1 MTKKTVNLDEIKEID
16 TNLSPYVFCDWLS
29 FTFPYVDLRHLHK
42 ADLSDMRFAP
52 VPVHPSRKNGR
63 KLKFRKMPKPNYK
76 LVKNDEEKKRKL
88 EDIYKQQ
95 FNVMLH
101 DRLEVFCL
109 IVLGLRLGNWREK
122 GLNGYENSAGLYI
135 PNTTK
140 RVGFVALGGNNGTC
154 FFQIEG
160 AGCKHVFNHTD
171 GFRLHWWLTI
181 VGVTRLSRIDLAID
195 DFHEMFGRE
204 YAKKAYCDDAFRTSA
219 FGRAP
224 NGGERV
230 VVSPNGEIVN
240 ESFEVGNRQSTVYWR
255 IYNKAAQLGLDF
267 FWFRSEVELKK
278 VSIDVLLNISGYF
291 AGSCAYS
298 ASIISSTPVKIVSN
312 KKKACLDI
320 HSQIR
325 WARRQVGKTLF
336 DIANHFNGD
345 LEKTFGILANGNPD
359 GDSIQLN
366 DKFVLPNVYKKL
378 MIEILEK

>member
-1 MTKKTVNLDEIKEID
+1 MLKKTVNLDEIKEID
-16 TNLSPYVFCDWLS
+16 TSISPCVFCDWLR

-42 ADLSDMRFAP
+42 SDLSDMRFAP
-52 VPVHPSRKNGR
+52 LPIHPSK
-63 KLKFRKMPKPNYK
+63 KKVKFRKMPRANYK

-88 EDIYKQQ
+88 EEVYKQQ

-109 IVLGLRLGNWREK
+109 VVLGLRLGNWREK
-122 GLNGYENSAGLYI
+122 GLNGYENSAGLFI

-154 FFQIEG
+154 CIDIDG
-160 AGCKHVFNHTD
+160 TGCKHLFNHID
-171 GFRLHWWLTI
+171 GFRLHWWLKLL
-181 VGVTRLSRIDLAID
+181 GVVRLSRIDLAID

-204 YAKKAYCDDAFRTSA
+204 YAKTAFKENAFRTSA

-224 NGGERV
+224 NGGERLV
-230 VVSPNGEIVN
+230 KEPNGKVVN
-240 ESFEVGNRQSTVYWR
+240 ESFEVGNRQSTIYWR

-291 AGSCAYS
+291 AGICAYS
-298 ASIISSTPVKIVSN
+298 ASIISSFPVKIVSV
-312 KKKACLDI
+312 KKKACLDV

-336 DIANHFNGD
+336 DIAEHFNGD
-345 LEKTFGILANGNPD
+345 LEKTFGILVNHTG
-359 GDSIQLN
+359 GDDIRLN
-366 DKFVLPNVYKKL
+366 DKFVLPDVYNKL
-378 MIEILEK
+378 MNEILEK